1 MGRVDRQDRDSR
13 VVIILYDAVIKQ
25 RIYQGMV
32 CVCVSNNLFEN
43 DRNDEEVEEV
53 QLVFVDEKQV

>member
-13 VVIILYDAVIKQ
+13 VIIISYDAVIKR
-25 RIYQGMV
+25 RIYLGMV
-32 CVCVSNNLFEN
+32 CVCVSNNSFEN

-53 QLVFVDEKQV
+53 RPVFVDEKQV